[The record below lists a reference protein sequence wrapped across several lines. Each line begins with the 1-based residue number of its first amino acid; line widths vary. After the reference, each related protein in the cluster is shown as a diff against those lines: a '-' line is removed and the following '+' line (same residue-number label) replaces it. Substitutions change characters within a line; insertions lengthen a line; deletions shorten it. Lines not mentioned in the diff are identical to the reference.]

1 MDKDKEKVLDDVG
14 LQREFDR
21 YIKTTI
27 SQVADH
33 VVKKYSHSIKRP
45 YTICVSNPDDYVC
58 RARRQDP
65 WYMQPYPSAKDGF
78 SDERLLAGLDKLGET
93 YRLIIELDFLEE
105 LPNRAIADL
114 MDLSEKTVRN
124 YNFFMIYSI
133 FERVLLLLQIRAG
146 CFHSLR

>member
-1 MDKDKEKVLDDVG
+1 MDKDKEKELDDVG

-65 WYMQPYPSAKDGF
+65 WYMQPYPMSHKVHIIGF
-78 SDERLLAGLDKLGET
+78 SRTLGR
-93 YRLIIELDFLEE
+93 Y
-105 LPNRAIADL
+105 
-114 MDLSEKTVRN
+114 
-124 YNFFMIYSI
+124 
-133 FERVLLLLQIRAG
+133 VLLGQTMPEVIYPTV
-146 CFHSLR
+146 H